1 MTTAHL
7 DQAVRSPA
15 KYSKHMPNYY
25 SGCVTNCPGTTTTH
39 DQLVVGLR
47 HQTFRDRDIHQTFR
61 DNEVTDGMEITAMVS
76 RVSWGWRFKT
86 AFQRHF
92 PVCYS
97 CMKMATDAHLAGKGH
112 QERTR
117 SIQQRIDF
125 PGRER
130 FCMDGVQFREL
141 GTDGKPGAL
150 ITTQWLH
157 ATHHTPHTCTHQAT
171 CHVPGKLIHVTH
183 HTN

>member
-1 MTTAHL
+1 MVSVATSRTGSTTSEENL
-7 DQAVRSPA
+7 SFTVLLLS
-15 KYSKHMPNYY
+15 
-25 SGCVTNCPGTTTTH
+25 GTTQVFQGFSYDDRTSKLKACVLSWISGIQGIDEAFLKIT
-39 DQLVVGLR
+39 LR
-47 HQTFRDRDIHQTFR
+47 TGERVLDIHQTFR

-76 RVSWGWRFKT
+76 RVCWGWRFQT

-97 CMKMATDAHLAGKGH
+97 CMRMATDAHLAGKGH
-112 QERTR
+112 RERTR

-130 FCMDGVQFREL
+130 FCVDGVQFREL
-141 GTDGKPGAL
+141 GTDGSPGAL

-157 ATHHTPHTCTHQAT
+157 ADHPLQ
-171 CHVPGKLIHVTH
+171 
-183 HTN
+183 

>member
-1 MTTAHL
+1 MVSVATSSTGSTTSEENLSFTVLLLSGASQVFQGFSY
-7 DQAVRSPA
+7 DDRT
-15 KYSKHMPNYY
+15 SKLNARVLSWI
-25 SGCVTNCPGTTTTH
+25 SGSQGIDEAFLKIT
-39 DQLVVGLR
+39 LR
-47 HQTFRDRDIHQTFR
+47 MGERNLEINHTFR

-76 RVSWGWRFKT
+76 RVCWGWRFQT

-97 CMKMATDAHLAGKGH
+97 CMKMATDAHLAGKFH

-141 GTDGKPGAL
+141 GTDGSPGAL

-157 ATHHTPHTCTHQAT
+157 ADHPLQ
-171 CHVPGKLIHVTH
+171 
-183 HTN
+183 